1 MCPSY
6 EQLVISPAPAM
17 PEWHSSMNV
26 EIFSLGDSEEPVQLP
41 PDPGPVEIPPTPND
55 PPQPGAPGEPVP
67 DAPDPPSTD
76 PVAPPNEP
84 PSPDTGGGD
93 SDSDSSN

>member
-1 MCPSY
+1 MRPSY
-6 EQLVISPAPAM
+6 EQLMISPAPAM
-17 PEWHSSMNV
+17 PHSSMNV

-67 DAPDPPSTD
+67 DAPDTPNPD
-76 PVAPPNEP
+76 PVAPVEP
-84 PSPDTGGGD
+84 PSPDTGGSD
-93 SDSDSSN
+93 SDSDGSN